1 MAEPLEKPTAKR
13 TVFVRDA
20 TGLVRQIGFT
30 DTLIISL
37 GTINILGGFV
47 LTVLSAPFFFPGANV
62 LLVFMLGA
70 IPALAFVGMYSILS
84 AAIPRSGGDYVWT
97 GRILGPRVAT
107 VMAILF
113 LFAQIISFPALN
125 AWGIIDYAL
134 AQGFLALG
142 LTTANPG
149 LVSLATTIT
158 QPLNGFVLSVLILV
172 FIILVGIFSVDGY
185 KKVNK
190 FSFIAY
196 VVMLVMFLGALLS
209 VSPSAFAA
217 SVDSN
222 LAAYNVTYSS
232 VVSAVNSN
240 PQFTTFSLYN
250 TVLAFP
256 LLGFLTYS
264 GFNFSTYAAGETKEV
279 SKSIPRALI
288 LAVFITMI
296 FLFLESQLTY
306 MTMGTNFVNGVSYL
320 FNTGALGSLP
330 VQPTLTFFLALATNP
345 WVGFLINVG
354 VAVGNFLVAL
364 QCVVMFGRIIFALS
378 FDGVIPHRFANVN
391 DRFHSPHYAV
401 LTVGILSILTE
412 SLFWYGPG
420 LLTGYLNSAIAVEVA
435 YLIPGLAAF
444 LLPFVK
450 RDLYER
456 LIKPLPGLLGK
467 SIGGWPLVSICG
479 LGVTLIWIFGIYTEL
494 FPVMTYGYLGSSLG
508 FAAGATIVPIIAAL
522 ILFEGARAYRK
533 KKDGIDIVMSFKE
546 IPPE

>member
-1 MAEPLEKPTAKR
+1 LQKR
-13 TVFVRDA
+13 PIFVRDA
-20 TGLVRQIGFT
+20 TGLVRQLGFT
-30 DTLIISL
+30 DSLIISL
-37 GTINILGGFV
+37 GCINILGGFV

-84 AAIPRSGGDYVWT
+84 AAIPRSGGDYIWT

-107 VMAILF
+107 VMAVLF
-113 LFAQIISFPALN
+113 LFSQIIAFPALN

-149 LVSLATTIT
+149 LVSLATTIV
-158 QPLNGFVLSVLILV
+158 QPLNGFILSVLILV
-172 FIILVGIFSVDGY
+172 FITLVGALSVNVY
-185 KKVNK
+185 RKVNR
-190 FSFIAY
+190 FSFIVYA
-196 VVMLVMFLGALLS
+196 VMLAMFLGALLS
-209 VSPSAFAA
+209 VSPSAFQA
-217 SVDSN
+217 SVDST
-222 LAAYNVTYSS
+222 LASYNVTYATVVSS
-232 VVSAVNSN
+232 VHTN

-264 GFNFSTYAAGETKEV
+264 GFNFNTYAAGETKQV

-288 LAVFITMI
+288 LAVAITMV
-296 FLFLESQLTY
+296 FLFLQSELTY
-306 MTMGTNFVNGVSYL
+306 LTMGTDFVNGVSYL
-320 FNTGALGSLP
+320 FNTGTLGTLP
-330 VQPTLTFFLALATNP
+330 VEPTLTFFIALATNP
-345 WVGFLINVG
+345 WIGFLINIG
-354 VAVGNFLVAL
+354 VAMGNFLVAL
-364 QCVVMFGRIIFALS
+364 QSVVMFSRIIFALS
-378 FDGVIPHRFANVN
+378 FDGVIPHAFANVS
-391 DRFHSPHYAV
+391 DRFHSPYYAV

-412 SLFWYGPG
+412 YFYWYGPG

-435 YLIPGLAAF
+435 YLIPGIAAF

-456 LIKPLPGLLGK
+456 LVKPLPGWFGK
-467 SIGGWPLVSICG
+467 TIGGWPLISICG
-479 LGVTLIWIFGIYTEL
+479 LGVTIIWLFGIGTEVI
-494 FPVMTYGYLGSSLG
+494 PVMSYDYLGSSIG
-508 FAAGATIVPIIAAL
+508 FAVGATIAPVIAAL

-533 KKDGIDIVMSFKE
+533 KKDGIDLVMSFKE

>member
-1 MAEPLEKPTAKR
+1 LEKKAL
-13 TVFVRDA
+13 FVRDA
-20 TGLVRQIGFT
+20 TGLVRSLGFS

-97 GRILGPRVAT
+97 GRILGPRIAT

-113 LFAQIISFPALN
+113 LFAQIIAFPALN

-134 AQGFLALG
+134 AQGFLAFG
-142 LTTANPG
+142 LTTGNAG
-149 LVSLATTIT
+149 MVALASTIT
-158 QPLNGFVLSVLILV
+158 QPLNGFILSVLILV
-172 FIILVGIFSVDGY
+172 FIILVGILSVDAY
-185 KKVNK
+185 KKVNRI
-190 FSFIAY
+190 SFILFVA
-196 VVMLVMFLGALLS
+196 MLALFLGALVS
-209 VSPSAFAA
+209 VSPSAFQL
-217 SVDSN
+217 SVDSSLTN
-222 LAAYNVTYSS
+222 YNVTYSS
-232 VVSAVNSN
+232 VVSAVSTN

-250 TVLAFP
+250 TILAFP

-264 GFNFSTYAAGETKEV
+264 GFNFNTYAAGETKQV

-288 LAVFITMI
+288 LAVAITMV
-296 FLFLESQLTY
+296 FLFLESELTY
-306 MTMGTNFVNGVSYL
+306 YTMGANFVNGVSYL

-330 VQPTLTFFLALATNP
+330 VQPTLTFFIALATNP
-345 WVGFLINVG
+345 YVGFLINLG

-364 QCVVMFGRIIFALS
+364 ESVVMFGRIIFALS
-378 FDGVIPHRFANVN
+378 FDGVIPHKFANVN

-401 LTVGILSILTE
+401 LTVGVLAIATE
-412 SLFWYGPG
+412 YLYWYGPG

-456 LIKPLPGLLGK
+456 LVKPLPGWLGK
-467 SIGGWPLVSICG
+467 TVGGWPLISICG
-479 LGVTLIWIFGIYTEL
+479 LGVTLIWLFGIYTEL

-508 FAAGATIVPIIAAL
+508 FAAGATIAPIIAAL

-533 KKDGIDIVMSFKE
+533 KKDGIDIVMAFKE